1 MHIADNLLA
10 LEKIIEQG
18 VLGFFVQLG
27 AGPVPETWDT
37 ETNARVLIT
46 AQSIRPGDG
55 KHRTNHLP

>member
-18 VLGFFVQLG
+18 VVGFFVQLG

-37 ETNARVLIT
+37 ETSARVLIP
-46 AQSIRPGDG
+46 AQSLHPGDG
-55 KHRTNHLP
+55 KHRTTHLP